1 MHELVQTLRE
11 VGSGNNN
18 DALWIK
24 SATLSICLCL
34 RSRRTSLVETVQL
47 NEKLIKGLPEILLVF
62 GAPFPTDCVQLV
74 NEDDSG
80 LLLSGSCEEFTYSL
94 GA

>member
-1 MHELVQTLRE
+1 LV
-11 VGSGNNN
+11 
-18 DALWIK
+18 K
-24 SATLSICLCL
+24 
-34 RSRRTSLVETVQL
+34 TVQL
-47 NEKLIKGLPEILLVF
+47 DEKLIKGLPEILLVF

-74 NEDDSG
+74 NEDDCG